1 MKRTS
6 LPRWQQGA
14 VVVLLLLLL
23 LRLVGMWAIPL
34 TDTTEARYGEIARKM
49 LETGNW
55 VTLWHDYGIPFW
67 AKPPLSSWLSA
78 AGMGLFG
85 VNEIAARLP
94 SLLLAV
100 ATLGLSAHLMRKRS
114 GGDAAMAAALILAS
128 GLLFL
133 GAAGTVMTDPAL
145 LFCVT
150 LSQAAFW
157 HALTRGSRGWGYVF
171 FVGLGL
177 GLLAKGPLAIV
188 LVGMPIF
195 FWVLLRMQWLALWR
209 KLPWISGTL
218 LMFAVAA
225 PWYALA
231 ELRTPGFLD
240 YFIMG
245 EHVSRFLDAGW
256 KGDKYG
262 FAHATPRGM
271 IWLYA
276 LAAIFPW
283 SLAMLAWLLRH
294 GAKLPRLC
302 RDDDGWQLYLA
313 LWTLM
318 TLLFFTLS
326 GNIIFPYSLPMLPG
340 CALLFAELWR
350 RARADGAER
359 SALPWIAAV
368 GGLLMLALL
377 AFNHYDGNRYLRTQK
392 QVIAAWQAQNPSKD
406 SALVYWAGRRE
417 FSAEFYSHGRARAT
431 QDPQQLRAWLAG
443 KPGSFIVSDENEL
456 ARLPAD
462 VRARFAPLGRF
473 QIMNDTVLLLGDA
486 ARAQP
491 AQREDAQHD

>member
-302 RDDDGWQLYLA
+302 RDDDGWLLYLA

>member
-1 MKRTS
+1 MKLST
-6 LPRWQQGA
+6 LPRWQQCGIA
-14 VVVLLLLLL
+14 VLLLLLL
-23 LRLVGMWAIPL
+23 FRLIGLWTIPL

-78 AGMGLFG
+78 AGMALFG
-85 VNEIAARLP
+85 VNEAAARLP
-94 SLLLAV
+94 SLLLAI
-100 ATLGLSAHLMRKRS
+100 ATLGLCAHLMLRRS
-114 GGDAAMAAALILAS
+114 GREAAMAAALILAS
-128 GLLFL
+128 SLLFL

-157 HALTRGSRGWGYVF
+157 HAIARGSRGWGYVF
-171 FVGLGL
+171 FAGLGL
-177 GLLAKGPLAIV
+177 GLLAKGPLAVV

-195 FWVLLRMQWLALWR
+195 FWVLLRNQWLALWH
-209 KLPWISGTL
+209 KLPWIRGTL
-218 LMFAVAA
+218 LMFAIAA

-245 EHVSRFLDAGW
+245 EHVSRFLDSGW

-271 IWLYA
+271 IWLYT
-276 LAAIFPW
+276 LGAIFPW
-283 SLAMLAWLLRH
+283 SVAMLAWLARH
-294 GAKLPRLC
+294 GAKLPRLR
-302 RDDDGWQLYLA
+302 RDDDGWLLYLA

-318 TLLFFTLS
+318 TLLFFSLS

-340 CALLFAELWR
+340 CALLFAELWH
-350 RARADGAER
+350 RARGGDAKR
-359 SALPWIAAV
+359 SALPGIAAI
-368 GGLLMLALL
+368 GALLMLTLL

-392 QVIAAWQAQNPSKD
+392 QVVAGWLAQQPSAD
-406 SALVYWAGRRE
+406 SALIYWSGRRE
-417 FSAEFYSHGRARAT
+417 FSAEFYSHGRARTT

-443 KPGSFIVSDENEL
+443 KAGSFIVCDVNGLE
-456 ARLPAD
+456 RLPAD
-462 VRARFAPLGRF
+462 VRARFTERARF
-473 QIMNDTVLLLGDA
+473 NIMSDTMLLLADTAPA
-486 ARAQP
+486 APTEAN
-491 AQREDAQHD
+491 

>member
-1 MKRTS
+1 MKLAT
-6 LPRWQQGA
+6 LPRWQQCGIA
-14 VVVLLLLLL
+14 VLLLLLL
-23 LRLVGMWAIPL
+23 LRLVGLWAIPL

-78 AGMGLFG
+78 AGMALFG
-85 VNEIAARLP
+85 VNETAARLP
-94 SLLLAV
+94 SLLLAI
-100 ATLGLSAHLMRKRS
+100 ATLGLSAHLMRRRS

-157 HALTRGSRGWGYVF
+157 HALARGSRRWGYVF
-171 FVGLGL
+171 FAGLGL
-177 GLLAKGPLAIV
+177 GLLAKGPLAVV

-195 FWVLLRMQWLALWR
+195 FWVLLRNQWLALWR
-209 KLPWISGTL
+209 RLPWISGTL
-218 LMFAVAA
+218 LMFAIAA

-245 EHVSRFLDAGW
+245 EHVSRFLDSGW

-276 LAAIFPW
+276 LGAIFPW
-283 SLAMLAWLLRH
+283 SIAMLAWLARH

-302 RDDDGWQLYLA
+302 RDDDGWLLYLA

-318 TLLFFTLS
+318 TLLFFTMS

-350 RARADGAER
+350 RARGGDAKS

-368 GGLLMLALL
+368 GGVVLLALL

-392 QVIAAWQAQNPSKD
+392 QVIATWQAQDPSAD

-417 FSAEFYSHGRARAT
+417 FSAEFYSQGRART
-431 QDPQQLRAWLAG
+431 TLDPQQLRAWLAG
-443 KPGSFIVSDENEL
+443 KPGSFIVSDTGDLE
-456 ARLPAD
+456 RLPAD
-462 VRARFAPLGRF
+462 IRARFAERARF
-473 QIMNDTVLLLGDA
+473 NIMGDTMLLLADTPPA
-486 ARAQP
+486 AP
-491 AQREDAQHD
+491 IESK

>member
-1 MKRTS
+1 MKRSS
-6 LPRWQQGA
+6 LSWQQGA
-14 VVVLLLLLL
+14 VAVLLLLLL
-23 LRLVGMWAIPL
+23 LRLAGMWAIPL

-100 ATLGLSAHLMRKRS
+100 ATLGLSAHLMRHRS

-150 LSQAAFW
+150 LSQVAFW
-157 HALTRGSRGWGYVF
+157 HALARDSRRWGYVF
-171 FVGLGL
+171 FIGLGL

-195 FWVLLRMQWLALWR
+195 FWVLLRNQWLALWR
-209 KLPWISGTL
+209 KLPWIGGVL

-231 ELRTPGFLD
+231 EQRTPGFLD

-245 EHVSRFLDAGW
+245 EHVSRFLDSGW

-276 LAAIFPW
+276 LGAIFPW
-283 SLAMLAWLLRH
+283 SVAMLAWLVRH

-302 RDDDGWQLYLA
+302 RDDDGWLLYLS

-318 TLLFFTLS
+318 TLLFFTMS

-350 RARADGAER
+350 RTRADDAKR
-359 SALPWIAAV
+359 SALPWIAAI
-368 GGLLMLALL
+368 GGVVLLALL

-392 QVIAAWQAQNPSKD
+392 QVIAAWRAQNPSAD

-417 FSAEFYSHGRARAT
+417 FSAEFYSHGRARTT
-431 QDPQQLRAWLAG
+431 QDPQQLRAWLTG
-443 KPGSFIVSDENEL
+443 KPGSFIVADENEL

-462 VRARFAPLGRF
+462 IRARFAPLGRF
-473 QIMNDTVLLLGDA
+473 QVMNDTMLLLGDA
-486 ARAQP
+486 PGARQAHH
-491 AQREDAQHD
+491 EDAQHD